1 MCQNVTQGES
11 DYLKSKGLNGLTYPL
26 LTNGAILLPLV
37 DNTGAVTAA
46 QTITSSGEKRLVVD
60 SAKRGAFHAINARA
74 TAGGDPCRRTG
85 NGLIR

>member
-37 DNTGAVTAA
+37 DNTVRSLPHKPLPRAGKTPCSGFS
-46 QTITSSGEKRLVVD
+46 QTRSIPR
-60 SAKRGAFHAINARA
+60 H
-74 TAGGDPCRRTG
+74 
-85 NGLIR
+85 

>member
-46 QTITSSGEKRLVVD
+46 QTITSSGEKRLVW
-60 SAKRGAFHAINARA
+60 IQPNAEHS
-74 TAGGDPCRRTG
+74 TPLTPEQPQE
-85 NGLIR
+85 